1 MQVKCSF
8 LLFLVLYLFAVTSA
22 QAIVPP
28 QPESLEKIKTKVF
41 LKTDKDIY
49 SPGEK
54 IRFVARL
61 FDCGTETPSLANELI
76 VMIKGEKGE
85 IIADEKF
92 PVEQGIVADELTLPD
107 WSHEGLV
114 SILAFTPENMV
125 RNEASLVAIK
135 PFLINA
141 LRKNDFLILLD
152 GEDKLYK
159 PGDEVELQINMTP
172 ITPGS
177 KKEKVT
183 LSLVDFGGLR
193 QSMKYTLIPGPNKIK
208 MKIPNDIDRGLWLEV
223 DPTSNHFCYAKVPL
237 KTVQDK
243 VFIEFF
249 PEGGQLLA
257 NSVQKIVYRAVNAF
271 GEALNINAKIFDQG
285 GHHVGLGKTLKPGLG
300 LISLM
305 PMPGQE
311 YSFEIEGPYGA
322 GQKFL
327 LPNTFIDGV
336 AIAYLKTENQLIRN
350 QIRVIG
356 KHIDKKL
363 NVGVYKL
370 DKLLWN
376 QEFQAREENR
386 MEIPAVDFPQGVLT
400 FRVSDDQG
408 NILSQRRV
416 YNTELLPEGHSYR
429 PKLTL
434 NEADQKVSFTA
445 DVNNIL
451 NVWPDARFDVKVIDS
466 HSLFHQATQTEMG
479 YFQYAFI
486 NTLPETV
493 LDLYL
498 TNTELVG
505 NKTLAAC
512 LAEDKPDKGAKLKT
526 LSGIVSDKKGRPVQ
540 GVKVMAFEPDQ
551 TIIRDSYTDEKG
563 HFMIE
568 GIDKNSDIRVKALDP
583 GGKVSYEV
591 KLFSSFQESLE
602 QLISLTS
609 FGIKKIYDPLQIAQY
624 YDTNREVIRES
635 QGEYRANNSAANVER
650 MLQSGSSILDVIR
663 MMKAYDVTNNQIVF
677 YGGQN
682 SLNFQSGALIVIDG
696 QKMGTDISAL
706 NSVSPLDVV
715 SISVSTDPMDIQKY
729 TGLNS
734 VGVIEIATRGAN
746 QTGRM
751 PNFKEMG
758 KESQAQEFS
767 AKPQQT
773 TRLWLPGLPAIEGK
787 LNLTFDPGEIKT
799 GFIIQIDAVAGNGE
813 TVSFR
818 EMFRNE

>member
-1 MQVKCSF
+1 MQVKHSF
-8 LLFLVLYLFAVTSA
+8 SWILIAWLVVTTASA
-22 QAIVPP
+22 NVP
-28 QPESLEKIKTKVF
+28 QKQDSQETIKTKVF

-61 FDCGTETPSLANELI
+61 FDCRTEALSMSDELI

-92 PVEQGIVADELTLPD
+92 RVEQGIVTDVLELPA
-107 WSHEGLV
+107 WSNEGMV
-114 SILAFTPENMV
+114 SVIAFTPNNMV
-125 RNEASLVAIK
+125 QNEAALVAIK
-135 PFLINA
+135 PILINA
-141 LRKNDFLILLD
+141 LRKNDYLILLD
-152 GEDKLYK
+152 GDDKVHK
-159 PGDEVELQINMTP
+159 PGDEVDLQITMTP

-177 KKEKVT
+177 KKEKVA
-183 LSLVDFGGLR
+183 LSLVDFGGKR
-193 QSMKYTLIPGPNKIK
+193 QTLKYTLVAGTNRVR
-208 MKIPNDIDRGLWLEV
+208 MKIPQDIDKGLWLEV
-223 DPTSNHFCYAKVPL
+223 VATQNHFCYAKAQL

-243 VFIEFF
+243 IFIEFF

-285 GHHVGLGKTLKPGLG
+285 GHHVGIGKTLKPGVG

-311 YSFEIEGPYGA
+311 YWFEIEGPYGT
-322 GQKFL
+322 GQKFQ
-327 LPNTFIDGV
+327 LPNTLTDGV

-350 QIRVIG
+350 QIRVVG
-356 KHIDKKL
+356 KYIDKKL
-363 NVGVYKL
+363 TVGVYKL
-370 DKLLWN
+370 GNLLWN
-376 QEFQAREENR
+376 QEFQAKDENR
-386 MEIPAVDFPQGVLT
+386 MEIPAGDFPRGVLT
-400 FRVSDDQG
+400 FRVSDEEG
-408 NILSQRRV
+408 KILSQRMI
-416 YNTELLPEGHSYR
+416 YNGEPLPEGQFYR
-429 PKLTL
+429 PVPILSETD
-434 NEADQKVSFTA
+434 EKVSFT
-445 DVNNIL
+445 VGVSNIL
-451 NVWPDARFDVKVIDS
+451 NVWPDTRFDVKVIDS
-466 HSLFHQATQTEMG
+466 HSLFHQAEQPEIG
-479 YFQYAFI
+479 YFQYALI
-486 NTLPETV
+486 KTLPETV
-493 LDLYL
+493 LDLYII
-498 TNTELVG
+498 NTELVG
-505 NKTLAAC
+505 NKMLSSCFSDEKTSQ
-512 LAEDKPDKGAKLKT
+512 GARVKT
-526 LSGIVSDKKGRPVQ
+526 LSGIVSDKKGRPVP
-540 GVKVMAFEPDQ
+540 GIKVMAFEPDQ
-551 TIIRDSYTDEKG
+551 TLIRDGFTNEKG
-563 HFMIE
+563 HFVIE
-568 GIDKNSDIRVKALDP
+568 GVDKNREIRVKALDP

-602 QLISLTS
+602 QMISLAS
-609 FGIKKIYDPLQIAQY
+609 FGVKKIYDPLRIAQY

-635 QGEYRANNSAANVER
+635 QSGYQANNSAANVER

-663 MMKAYDVTNNQIVF
+663 MMKAFDIMNNQIVF

-706 NSVSPLDVV
+706 NSISPLDVV

-734 VGVIEIATRGAN
+734 VGIIEIATRGAN

-758 KESQAQEFS
+758 KESQAPEFS

-773 TRLWLPGLPAIEGK
+773 TRLWLPGLPAVDGK
-787 LNLTFDPGEIKT
+787 LNLIFDPGEIKT
-799 GFIIQIDAVAGNGE
+799 GFTIQIDAVSKNGE

-818 EMFRNE
+818 EVFSNE